1 MSRRKQKRPQQLMS
15 LTLGAC
21 GILDHDDNLVV
32 KSQSFPSI
40 LDSPLCS
47 PSSSPQSFQL
57 PLPLRSSPKG
67 SQTTSLP
74 TESPQL
80 SSPTQ
85 PSHQPLKDLQPSLSP
100 DSPYS
105 SLSSQTQNPP
115 TLQLLG
121 CNPTSSTSPLIHP
134 SRSAHMASPKLGLSA
149 TTTTSSSSSSS
160 SASLCP
166 PPHPGSPS
174 RVPEGPP
181 SPVTPTP
188 SPGVTSASAAP
199 SRAQLSIA
207 LILEELRVLQ
217 QRQIHQMQITEEI
230 CRQVLRLGGASYAID
245 TPSQHLLPPLPQLCL
260 EGSKRAASPTAK
272 STAPQPSTSVAPL
285 LACFSSLLPPQTA
298 NKPTKPNSSLSQIL
312 QPHKSQIEGSGGT
325 AGAHGYLRMSSRSSA
340 PSTSSSAAISM
351 ASSTYPLA
359 LSLALPNRYLHE
371 KSPNTTSGSG
381 HGGLSFLN
389 SSLPTTVSMVPNSQH
404 ALQSVSGG
412 DSSSASSS
420 ATTGRLQH
428 TCRFCGKMFSSDS
441 SVQIHLRS
449 HTGERPYQCP
459 VCLSRFTT
467 RGNLKVHFLRHREQN
482 PELSLSLLPP
492 SLFGVALGS
501 TVGSDMG
508 QTMSSGSSTSGMNMI
523 QKKPKSRPEDETCG
537 DPLDVSGSSAGFSL
551 GGSGGSTPSTL
562 PLAPSVDLALIS
574 HSLLQ
579 LNRAAAVA
587 AAASITSGS
596 SHSSSSSSASTSSL
610 ATSFLSNPSLSS
622 SSTITELF
630 KGAKQQHFDENTPPH
645 APMLSPA
652 AYSQLAHLPKLLF
665 PSVSTSSSTTTAHSS
680 IYNHPA
686 LGLLHTPLLST
697 PGSHQLASSS
707 HSQLSFP
714 FSSFP
719 KGPPTTTPSS
729 LPSSVATS
737 TPTSE
742 TSKLQRLVEK
752 LEKAPPHSSCPWTS
766 SSTSSSILEMLSG
779 RTTTSSA
786 SPANNRFTNASTSTT
801 YVMASPPSSTLV
813 STSVSNFTNDMV
825 AALGLSANGARAMAA
840 GMLPSLTITGP
851 AGNLAN
857 NQCGVCLRVLS
868 CPRALRLHQA
878 THLGERPFPCKICGR
893 SFSTKGSL
901 RSHLATHHA
910 RPPNARVQ
918 NSCPLCQR
926 KFTNALVLQHHI
938 RMHLGGQ
945 LPTDGTEDSAQ
956 ETPAESN
963 AKSSSQS
970 QSHSTDLNAASSKT
984 PPLPGH
990 SKSPVPSS
998 QFQTPAVGSVPVSG
1012 SMKSVEFTKNPSKSG
1027 SSSPDLIPPSDLS
1040 PDPFMNPTTQTPP
1053 PGSVDPP
1060 VLCVSAPLTAS
1071 QQTEQASPVGKNNQ
1085 VEQQA
1090 TVDVPLLKS
1099 NISPSSSTVTKT
1111 TVSSNAMAVNCGED
1125 EASTSSDAFL
1135 GSRSNLEDLQSA
1147 PALGTPPALTGPST
1161 SSNPTR
1167 SQDVLNVDSAPTL
1180 EPDSVSPRPQ
1190 SPEPMEEDKD
1200 QSPPPATPKQD
1211 LATVPDEDPKMTST
1225 LETAHT
1231 TGPEVR
1237 GTSQR
1242 AATFVRETRQSFNFG
1257 SYGREDRVDGV
1268 KISGL
1273 APSEELDASLPLS
1286 LAPALPSPMSRPEK
1300 KTYCCAECGKE
1311 YASRS
1316 GLKGH
1321 MKHHG
1326 VVTKTTR
1333 PPARSSRSSTDQL
1346 PSSTS
1351 MTSLNIPATRS
1362 SAGFWNQYQAF
1373 LSTSNEPTDDPAAGS
1388 QGENEPARS
1397 AKSPVRSQMDPRAP
1411 DEAGEES
1418 SEGS

>member
-15 LTLGAC
+15 LTLGDC
-21 GILDHDDNLVV
+21 RILEHDDHLAV
-32 KSQSFPSI
+32 KSQSPPFIP
-40 LDSPLCS
+40 DSPLCS
-47 PSSSPQSFQL
+47 PSSSPQSSQL
-57 PLPLRSSPKG
+57 FLTLRSSFKG
-67 SQTTSLP
+67 SQAPSLP
-74 TESPQL
+74 TEGPAL
-80 SSPTQ
+80 SSSQSQ
-85 PSHQPLKDLQPSLSP
+85 PSHQPLKDPQPTLSP
-100 DSPYS
+100 ECPDS
-105 SLSSQTQNPP
+105 SLSSRTQHSSV
-115 TLQLLG
+115 LQLSG
-121 CNPTSSTSPLIHP
+121 CTPSSSAGSLIHP

-230 CRQVLRLGGASYAID
+230 CRQVLRLGGASYTID

-260 EGSKRAASPTAK
+260 EGSKRAASPPTQP
-272 STAPQPSTSVAPL
+272 TPPQPSTSVAPL
-285 LACFSSLLPPQTA
+285 LACFSSLLPSQAT
-298 NKPTKPNSSLSQIL
+298 NKPTKPSSSSSQIL
-312 QPHKSQIEGSGGT
+312 QPHKTQTEGTGGT
-325 AGAHGYLRMSSRSSA
+325 SGAHSFLGMSSQFSA
-340 PSTSSSAAISM
+340 PSTSSSATMPM

-371 KSPNTTSGSG
+371 KSPNTTSVSG
-381 HGGLSFLN
+381 HSGLSFLN
-389 SSLPTTVSMVPNSQH
+389 SSLSTSVSIVPNSQH

-412 DSSSASSS
+412 GDSSPLPSS
-420 ATTGRLQH
+420 TNTGRLSH
-428 TCRFCGKMFSSDS
+428 GCRFCGKMFSSDS
-441 SVQIHLRS
+441 ALQIHLRS

-492 SLFGVALGS
+492 SLFGVALGV
-501 TVGSDMG
+501 TGGSDMG
-508 QTMSSGSSTSGMNMI
+508 QNMGSGSSSSGINMI
-523 QKKPKSRPEDETCG
+523 QKKRKSRPEDETCG
-537 DPLDVSGSSAGFSL
+537 DNLEVSGTSTSFSL
-551 GGSGGSTPSTL
+551 GSPGGSTPSTL
-562 PLAPSVDLALIS
+562 PLPPTVDLALIS

-610 ATSFLSNPSLSS
+610 ATSLLSNPSLSS
-622 SSTITELF
+622 SSTITGLF

-652 AYSQLAHLPKLLF
+652 AYSQLANLPKFLF
-665 PSVSTSSSTTTAHSS
+665 PSVSTSSSTPAAHSS
-680 IYNHPA
+680 LYTHPA
-686 LGLLHTPLLST
+686 LGLLRTPLPST
-697 PGSHQLASSS
+697 AGSLQLASSS

-719 KGPPTTTPSS
+719 KAPGPSTTTPS
-729 LPSSVATS
+729 S

-752 LEKAPPHSSCPWTS
+752 LEKTPPTSSSSWTS
-766 SSTSSSILEMLSG
+766 SSTSTSMLEMLSSS
-779 RTTTSSA
+779 TTTSSA
-786 SPANNRFTNASTSTT
+786 SSVNSRFTNASTSTT
-801 YVMASPPSSTLV
+801 YVMASPPSSTLA
-813 STSVSNFTNDMV
+813 TSVSNFTHEMV
-825 AALGLSANGARAMAA
+825 AALGMSTNVAGAMAG
-840 GMLPSLTITGP
+840 GMLPSLNITGP
-851 AGNLAN
+851 AANLAT

-945 LPTDGTEDSAQ
+945 LPPDGTEDSVH
-956 ETPAESN
+956 ELPPESN
-963 AKSSSQS
+963 AKPLLQSQS
-970 QSHSTDLNAASSKT
+970 QSSDPNIASGKT
-984 PPLPGH
+984 PPVASH
-990 SKSPVPSS
+990 SKSPAPSS
-998 QFQTPAVGSVPVSG
+998 QFQTPAVVSAPVS
-1012 SMKSVEFTKNPSKSG
+1012 SNMKSVDLTKKPSKSAPC
-1027 SSSPDLIPPSDLS
+1027 SPDLIPPSDLS

-1053 PGSVDPP
+1053 PGSADPP
-1060 VLCVSAPLTAS
+1060 VLCVSAPLPVS
-1071 QQTEQASPVGKNNQ
+1071 QQTDEGSLEGGDNQ
-1085 VEQQA
+1085 VEQVTA
-1090 TVDVPLLKS
+1090 EVHLPKS
-1099 NISPSSSTVTKT
+1099 TPSPISSTVTKT
-1111 TVSSNAMAVNCGED
+1111 TMSPKAMLVDCGED
-1125 EASTSSDAFL
+1125 EASISSDAFL
-1135 GSRSNLEDLQSA
+1135 GSNSNLEDLQST
-1147 PALGTPPALTGPST
+1147 PALGAPFVYTCPST
-1161 SSNPTR
+1161 SSNPTL
-1167 SQDVLNVDSAPTL
+1167 SQDVPSVNATTTL
-1180 EPDSVSPRPQ
+1180 ESDSVSPRPE
-1190 SPEPMEEDKD
+1190 SPEPMEDDKD
-1200 QSPPPATPKQD
+1200 LSPPPATPKED
-1211 LATVPDEDPKMTST
+1211 PATVPDDDPKMTSN
-1225 LETAHT
+1225 LETADT
-1231 TGPEVR
+1231 TGAEVR
-1237 GTSQR
+1237 SASQKT
-1242 AATFVRETRQSFNFG
+1242 ATFVRETRQSFHFS
-1257 SYGREDRVDGV
+1257 SYRREERVEGV

-1273 APSEELDASLPLS
+1273 APSEALEASVPIN
-1286 LAPALPSPMSRPEK
+1286 LAPTLPSPMSRPER

-1326 VVTKTTR
+1326 VATKTSR
-1333 PPARSSRSSTDQL
+1333 PPARSSRASTDQL

-1373 LSTSNEPTDDPAAGS
+1373 LNTSNEPNDDPTAGP
-1388 QGENEPARS
+1388 QGENES
-1397 AKSPVRSQMDPRAP
+1397 AQSPVRSQTDPRVS
-1411 DEAGEES
+1411 EVEEES
-1418 SEGS
+1418 GEGS

>member
-1 MSRRKQKRPQQLMS
+1 MSRRKQKRPQQLMN

-21 GILDHDDNLVV
+21 RILEHDDNLAV
-32 KSQSFPSI
+32 KSNSFPFI
-40 LDSPLCS
+40 LDSP
-47 PSSSPQSFQL
+47 SSSASSSLQSSQL
-57 PLPLRSSPKG
+57 PLALLSSIKG
-67 SQTTSLP
+67 SQTPSLP
-74 TESPQL
+74 TGDPAISCSL
-80 SSPTQ
+80 SQS
-85 PSHQPLKDLQPSLSP
+85 SHQPLKDPQTSFSP
-100 DSPYS
+100 DLANCP
-105 SLSSQTQNPP
+105 LSSQTQHPP
-115 TLQLLG
+115 ALQLSS
-121 CNPTSSTSPLIHP
+121 CKSTSSASALIHP
-134 SRSAHMASPKLGLSA
+134 SRSECMASPKLGLSA

-230 CRQVLRLGGASYAID
+230 CRQVLRLGGASYTVD

-260 EGSKRAASPTAK
+260 EGSKRAASPTTQP
-272 STAPQPSTSVAPL
+272 TALQPSTSVAPL
-285 LACFSSLLPPQTA
+285 LACFSSLLPSQAA
-298 NKPTKPNSSLSQIL
+298 NKPTKPSSSLSQIL
-312 QPHKSQIEGSGGT
+312 QPQKPQMEGTGGT
-325 AGAHGYLRMSSRSSA
+325 AGAHGYLRVSSRPSA

-351 ASSTYPLA
+351 ASSTYPLG

-371 KSPNTTSGSG
+371 KSSNTTSVSG
-381 HGGLSFLN
+381 HSGLSFLN
-389 SSLPTTVSMVPNSQH
+389 SSLPTSVSMVPNSQH
-404 ALQSVSGG
+404 AMQSFSGG
-412 DSSSASSS
+412 ADSSSASSS
-420 ATTGRLQH
+420 INTSRLQH
-428 TCRFCGKMFSSDS
+428 GCRFCGKMFSSDS
-441 SVQIHLRS
+441 SLQIHLRS

-492 SLFGVALGS
+492 SLFGLALGA
-501 TVGSDMG
+501 TGGSDMG

-523 QKKPKSRPEDETCG
+523 QMKPKSRTEDETCG
-537 DPLDVSGSSAGFSL
+537 DNVEVSGTNTGFSL
-551 GGSGGSTPSTL
+551 GASGGSTPSTL
-562 PLAPSVDLALIS
+562 PLPPSVDLALIS

-596 SHSSSSSSASTSSL
+596 SHSPSSSTSTSSL
-610 ATSFLSNPSLSS
+610 ATSLLNNPSLSS
-622 SSTITELF
+622 SSTITGLF

-665 PSVSTSSSTTTAHSS
+665 PSVSTSSSTPAAHSS
-680 IYNHPA
+680 LYNHPA
-686 LGLLHTPLLST
+686 LGLLRTPLPST

-714 FSSFP
+714 FASFP
-719 KGPPTTTPSS
+719 KVPGPSTTTPST
-729 LPSSVATS
+729 LPSSMVNS
-737 TPTSE
+737 TLTSE

-752 LEKAPPHSSCPWTS
+752 LEKAPRSSSPWTASSISSSMLEMLTSGATS
-766 SSTSSSILEMLSG
+766 SS
-779 RTTTSSA
+779 SSA
-786 SPANNRFTNASTSTT
+786 NSRFTNASTSTT
-801 YVMASPPSSTLV
+801 YVMASPPSSTRA
-813 STSVSNFTNDMV
+813 STSVSNFTHEMV
-825 AALGLSANGARAMAA
+825 AALGMSANGASAIA
-840 GMLPSLTITGP
+840 GGFLPSLSITNP
-851 AGNLAN
+851 AGNMTT

-945 LPTDGTEDSAQ
+945 LPTDGTDDSAH
-956 ETPAESN
+956 EMPAESN
-963 AKSSSQS
+963 SKPLLQSQS
-970 QSHSTDLNAASSKT
+970 QSTDPNTVSSKT
-984 PPLPGH
+984 PPLAGH
-990 SKSPVPSS
+990 SKSPAPSS
-998 QFQTPAVGSVPVSG
+998 EFQTPAVGSVPAFG
-1012 SMKSVEFTKNPSKSG
+1012 STKSVEFTKNPSKSG

-1040 PDPFMNPTTQTPP
+1040 PDPFMNPTTKTPP
-1053 PGSVDPP
+1053 PGSVEPP
-1060 VLCVSAPLTAS
+1060 LLCVSAPLPAS
-1071 QQTEQASPVGKNNQ
+1071 KQTDQASPVGKDNQ

-1090 TVDVPLLKS
+1090 TADVHLPKS
-1099 NISPSSSTVTKT
+1099 TASPIASTVTKT
-1111 TVSSNAMAVNCGED
+1111 TVSANAMVVDCGED
-1125 EASTSSDAFL
+1125 EASTSSEAFQ
-1135 GSRSNLEDLQSA
+1135 GSRTNLEDLQS
-1147 PALGTPPALTGPST
+1147 TPVLADPFAYTCPST
-1161 SSNPTR
+1161 SSDLIL
-1167 SQDVLNVDSAPTL
+1167 SQDVPNVIATPTL
-1180 EPDSVSPRPQ
+1180 ESESVSPRPK

-1200 QSPPPATPKQD
+1200 QSSPPATPKQD
-1211 LATVPDEDPKMTST
+1211 QATVPDEDPSVTSA
-1225 LETAHT
+1225 LETAET
-1231 TGPEVR
+1231 VAAEVM
-1237 GTSQR
+1237 GVSQR
-1242 AATFVRETRQSFNFG
+1242 PATFVRETRQSFHFG
-1257 SYGREDRVDGV
+1257 SYGREDRVEDV
-1268 KISGL
+1268 EISGL
-1273 APSEELDASLPLS
+1273 APTETLDGSVPINLTPT
-1286 LAPALPSPMSRPEK
+1286 LPSPMSRPEK
-1300 KTYCCAECGKE
+1300 KTYSCAECGKE

-1326 VVTKTTR
+1326 VVTKTIR
-1333 PPARSSRSSTDQL
+1333 PPARSSRSSADQL

-1373 LSTSNEPTDDPAAGS
+1373 LNTSNEPTDDPTAGG
-1388 QGENEPARS
+1388 QGDDEI
-1397 AKSPVRSQMDPRAP
+1397 DPRATE
-1411 DEAGEES
+1411 EAGEGS

>member
-21 GILDHDDNLVV
+21 RILEHDDNSAV

-40 LDSPLCS
+40 LDSPLYS
-47 PSSSPQSFQL
+47 PSSSRQSFQL
-57 PLPLRSSPKG
+57 PLALRSSPKG
-67 SQTTSLP
+67 SQTTLLP

-80 SSPTQ
+80 SSPSQ
-85 PSHQPLKDLQPSLSP
+85 PSHQPLKDPQPSPCP

-115 TLQLLG
+115 ARQLSG
-121 CNPTSSTSPLIHP
+121 CNPTSSTTHP

-230 CRQVLRLGGASYAID
+230 CRQVLRLGGASYAIE

-260 EGSKRAASPTAK
+260 EGRKRAASPTTK
-272 STAPQPSTSVAPL
+272 PTAPQPSTSVAPL
-285 LACFSSLLPPQTA
+285 LACFSSLLPSQAA
-298 NKPTKPNSSLSQIL
+298 NKPTKPSSSLSQIL
-312 QPHKSQIEGSGGT
+312 QPHKSQIEGTGGT
-325 AGAHGYLRMSSRSSA
+325 AGAHGYLRVSSRSSA
-340 PSTSSSAAISM
+340 PSTSSSTAISM

-371 KSPNTTSGSG
+371 KSPNTTSVSG
-381 HGGLSFLN
+381 HSGLSFLN
-389 SSLPTTVSMVPNSQH
+389 SSLSTPVSMVPNSQH

-412 DSSSASSS
+412 ADSSSASSS
-420 ATTGRLQH
+420 TTTGRLQH
-428 TCRFCGKMFSSDS
+428 ACRFCGKMFSSDS
-441 SVQIHLRS
+441 SLQIHLRS

-501 TVGSDMG
+501 TAGSDMG
-508 QTMSSGSSTSGMNMI
+508 QTMTSGSSTSGMNMI
-523 QKKPKSRPEDETCG
+523 QKKPKSRSEDETCG
-537 DPLDVSGSSAGFSL
+537 DHLDVSGTSAGFSL

-596 SHSSSSSSASTSSL
+596 SHSSASSASTSSL

-665 PSVSTSSSTTTAHSS
+665 PSVSTSSSTTVAHSS

-729 LPSSVATS
+729 LPSSIATS

-752 LEKAPPHSSCPWTS
+752 LEKAPPRSSSPWTS
-766 SSTSSSILEMLSG
+766 SSTSSSMLEMLSS

-786 SPANNRFTNASTSTT
+786 SPANSRFTNASTSTT

-813 STSVSNFTNDMV
+813 STSVSNFTHDMV
-825 AALGLSANGARAMAA
+825 AALGMNANGARAMA
-840 GMLPSLTITGP
+840 GGLLPSLSITGP
-851 AGNLAN
+851 AGNLTN

-945 LPTDGTEDSAQ
+945 LPTDGTEDSPQ
-956 ETPAESN
+956 EMPAESN
-963 AKSSSQS
+963 AKSLSQTQS
-970 QSHSTDLNAASSKT
+970 QSTEPNAAPSKT
-984 PPLPGH
+984 PPLAGH
-990 SKSPVPSS
+990 SKSPAPSS
-998 QFQTPAVGSVPVSG
+998 KFQTSAVGSVPVSG
-1012 SMKSVEFTKNPSKSG
+1012 SMKSVELDKNPSKSG

-1071 QQTEQASPVGKNNQ
+1071 QQTDQASPVEKNNQ

-1090 TVDVPLLKS
+1090 TVDVPVPKATPPP
-1099 NISPSSSTVTKT
+1099 ISSTVTKT
-1111 TVSSNAMAVNCGED
+1111 TVSSNAMAVDCGED

-1135 GSRSNLEDLQSA
+1135 GSRSNLEDLQST
-1147 PALGTPPALTGPST
+1147 PALGTPFALTGPST
-1161 SSNPTR
+1161 SSNPIL
-1167 SQDVLNVDSAPTL
+1167 SQDVLNVNAVATL
-1180 EPDSVSPRPQ
+1180 ESDSVSPRLP

-1211 LATVPDEDPKMTST
+1211 QATVPDEDPKMTST
-1225 LETAHT
+1225 LETVDT
-1231 TGPEVR
+1231 TGAEVK
-1237 GTSQR
+1237 GASQR
-1242 AATFVRETRQSFNFG
+1242 AATFVRETRQSFHFG
-1257 SYGREDRVDGV
+1257 SYGREDRVEGV

-1273 APSEELDASLPLS
+1273 APSEELDASVPLS
-1286 LAPALPSPMSRPEK
+1286 LAPTLPSPMSRPEK

-1346 PSSTS
+1346 SSSTS

-1362 SAGFWNQYQAF
+1362 SVGFWNQYQAF
-1373 LSTSNEPTDDPAAGS
+1373 LSTSNEPNDDPTAGS
-1388 QGENEPARS
+1388 PGENESARS

>member
-1 MSRRKQKRPQQLMS
+1 MSRRKQKQPQQLMNP
-15 LTLGAC
+15 TLGAC
-21 GILDHDDNLVV
+21 RILEHDDNLAV
-32 KSQSFPSI
+32 KSNSFPFN
-40 LDSPLCS
+40 LDSPSCS
-47 PSSSPQSFQL
+47 PSSSLQSSQL
-57 PLPLRSSPKG
+57 PLTLLSSIKG
-67 SQTTSLP
+67 SQTPSLP
-74 TESPQL
+74 TEDSALSCSLSQL
-80 SSPTQ
+80 S
-85 PSHQPLKDLQPSLSP
+85 HLPLKDPQPSFSPDFPYCSPSSQTHHQPSLQPPGCKSA
-100 DSPYS
+100 S
-105 SLSSQTQNPP
+105 SASA
-115 TLQLLG
+115 
-121 CNPTSSTSPLIHP
+121 LIHS
-134 SRSAHMASPKLGLSA
+134 SRSEHMASPKLGLSA

-230 CRQVLRLGGASYAID
+230 CRQVLRLGGASYTID

-260 EGSKRAASPTAK
+260 EGSKGASCP
-272 STAPQPSTSVAPL
+272 TAPQPSTSVAPL
-285 LACFSSLLPPQTA
+285 LACFSSLLPSQAA
-298 NKPTKPNSSLSQIL
+298 NKPTKTSSSLSQIL
-312 QPHKSQIEGSGGT
+312 QPQKPQMEGTGGT
-325 AGAHGYLRMSSRSSA
+325 AGAHGYLRVSSRPSA

-351 ASSTYPLA
+351 ASSTYPLG

-371 KSPNTTSGSG
+371 KSSNTTSVSG
-381 HGGLSFLN
+381 HSGMSFLN
-389 SSLPTTVSMVPNSQH
+389 SSLPTSVSMVTNSQN
-404 ALQSVSGG
+404 AMQSYSGG
-412 DSSSASSS
+412 ADSSSASSS
-420 ATTGRLQH
+420 TNIGRLQH
-428 TCRFCGKMFSSDS
+428 ACRFCGKMFSSDS
-441 SVQIHLRS
+441 SLQIHLRS

-492 SLFGVALGS
+492 SLFGVALGA
-501 TVGSDMG
+501 TGGTEMG
-508 QTMSSGSSTSGMNMI
+508 QTMSSGVSTSGMNMMQNK
-523 QKKPKSRPEDETCG
+523 QKNRNEDETCG
-537 DPLDVSGSSAGFSL
+537 DNAEVSGTGFSL
-551 GGSGGSTPSTL
+551 GASGGSTPSSL
-562 PLAPSVDLALIS
+562 PLPPSVDLALIS

-596 SHSSSSSSASTSSL
+596 SHSTSTSSL
-610 ATSFLSNPSLSS
+610 ATSLLNNPSLSS
-622 SSTITELF
+622 SSTITGLF

-665 PSVSTSSSTTTAHSS
+665 PSVSTSSTSAAHSS
-680 IYNHPA
+680 LYNHPA
-686 LGLLHTPLLST
+686 LGLLRTPLPTT

-719 KGPPTTTPSS
+719 KVQGQPTTTPST
-729 LPSSVATS
+729 LPSSMVTS

-752 LEKAPPHSSCPWTS
+752 LEKAPRSSSPWTASSIS
-766 SSTSSSILEMLSG
+766 SSMLEMLSSSA
-779 RTTTSSA
+779 TSS
-786 SPANNRFTNASTSTT
+786 SSRFTNASTSTT
-801 YVMASPPSSTLV
+801 YVMASPPSSTRA
-813 STSVSNFTNDMV
+813 STSVSNFTHEMV
-825 AALGLSANGARAMAA
+825 AALGMSANGAGTIA
-840 GMLPSLTITGP
+840 GGLLPSLSIASP
-851 AGNLAN
+851 VGNLTT

-945 LPTDGTEDSAQ
+945 LPTDGTDDSAH
-956 ETPAESN
+956 EMPAESN
-963 AKSSSQS
+963 AKPLSQS
-970 QSHSTDLNAASSKT
+970 QSQSIDPNIVSSKT
-984 PPLPGH
+984 PPLAGH
-990 SKSPVPSS
+990 SKSPATSS
-998 QFQTPAVGSVPVSG
+998 EFQTPAVGSVPVFG
-1012 SMKSVEFTKNPSKSG
+1012 SAQSVEFNKNPSRSG

-1040 PDPFMNPTTQTPP
+1040 PDPFMNPTTKTPP
-1053 PGSVDPP
+1053 PGSVEPP
-1060 VLCVSAPLTAS
+1060 LLCVSAPLPAS
-1071 QQTEQASPVGKNNQ
+1071 KQTDLTSPVGRDNQ

-1090 TVDVPLLKS
+1090 TADVHLTKATP
-1099 NISPSSSTVTKT
+1099 SPISSTVTKKT
-1111 TVSSNAMAVNCGED
+1111 TVSANTMVVDGVED
-1125 EASTSSDAFL
+1125 EASTSSEAFH
-1135 GSRSNLEDLQSA
+1135 GSRSNLEDLQST
-1147 PALGTPPALTGPST
+1147 PVLGDSFAYIGPST
-1161 SSNPTR
+1161 SSDLIL
-1167 SQDVLNVDSAPTL
+1167 SQDVPNVVETPTL
-1180 EPDSVSPRPQ
+1180 ETESVSPRPK
-1190 SPEPMEEDKD
+1190 SPEPMDEDQD
-1200 QSPPPATPKQD
+1200 QSSAQATPKQD
-1211 LATVPDEDPKMTST
+1211 QATVPDEDPNVSST
-1225 LETAHT
+1225 LETADT
-1231 TGPEVR
+1231 VAAQVMDV
-1237 GTSQR
+1237 SQR
-1242 AATFVRETRQSFNFG
+1242 PATFVRETRQSFHFG
-1257 SYGREDRVDGV
+1257 SYGREDRGVAV

-1273 APSEELDASLPLS
+1273 APTETLDGSIPINLTPT
-1286 LAPALPSPMSRPEK
+1286 LPSPMSRPEK

-1326 VVTKTTR
+1326 VVTKTIR
-1333 PPARSSRSSTDQL
+1333 PPARSSRSSADQL

-1373 LSTSNEPTDDPAAGS
+1373 LNTSSEPTDDPTAGG
-1388 QGENEPARS
+1388 QGDDESARS
-1397 AKSPVRSQMDPRAP
+1397 AKSPIRSQLDPRAAE
-1411 DEAGEES
+1411 EAGQES
-1418 SEGS
+1418 SEES

>member
-1 MSRRKQKRPQQLMS
+1 
-15 LTLGAC
+15 
-21 GILDHDDNLVV
+21 
-32 KSQSFPSI
+32 
-40 LDSPLCS
+40 
-47 PSSSPQSFQL
+47 
-57 PLPLRSSPKG
+57 
-67 SQTTSLP
+67 
-74 TESPQL
+74 
-80 SSPTQ
+80 
-85 PSHQPLKDLQPSLSP
+85 
-100 DSPYS
+100 
-105 SLSSQTQNPP
+105 
-115 TLQLLG
+115 
-121 CNPTSSTSPLIHP
+121 
-134 SRSAHMASPKLGLSA
+134 MASPKLGLSA

-230 CRQVLRLGGASYAID
+230 CRQVLRLGGASYTID

-260 EGSKRAASPTAK
+260 EGSKRASSPT
-272 STAPQPSTSVAPL
+272 SQPTASQAATSVAPL
-285 LACFSSLLPPQTA
+285 LACFSSLLPSQAA
-298 NKPTKPNSSLSQIL
+298 NKPTKPSSSLSQIL
-312 QPHKSQIEGSGGT
+312 QPHKPQMEGSGGT
-325 AGAHGYLRMSSRSSA
+325 AGAHGYLRGSSRPSA
-340 PSTSSSAAISM
+340 PSTTSSTAISM
-351 ASSTYPLA
+351 ASSTYPLG

-371 KSPNTTSGSG
+371 KSSNTTSVSG
-381 HGGLSFLN
+381 HSGLSFLN
-389 SSLPTTVSMVPNSQH
+389 SSLPTSVSMIPNSQN
-404 ALQSVSGG
+404 AMQSFSGG
-412 DSSSASSS
+412 ADSSSASSS
-420 ATTGRLQH
+420 TNTGRLQH
-428 TCRFCGKMFSSDS
+428 GCRFCGKMFSSDS
-441 SVQIHLRS
+441 SLQIHLRS

-492 SLFGVALGS
+492 SLFGVALGA

-523 QKKPKSRPEDETCG
+523 QKKPKSRTEDETCG
-537 DPLDVSGSSAGFSL
+537 DNVEDSGTNTGFSL
-551 GGSGGSTPSTL
+551 GASGGSTPSTL
-562 PLAPSVDLALIS
+562 PLPPSVDLALIS

-596 SHSSSSSSASTSSL
+596 SHSSSSSSTSTSSL
-610 ATSFLSNPSLSS
+610 ATSLLTNPSWSS
-622 SSTITELF
+622 SSTITGLL
-630 KGAKQQHFDENTPPH
+630 KGVKQQHFDENTPPH

-665 PSVSTSSSTTTAHSS
+665 PSVSTSSSNPGTHSS
-680 IYNHPA
+680 LYNHPA
-686 LGLLHTPLLST
+686 LGLLRTPLPSA

-719 KGPPTTTPSS
+719 KVQGPPTTTPSA
-729 LPSSVATS
+729 LPSSMVTS

-752 LEKAPPHSSCPWTS
+752 LEKAPHSSSPWTS
-766 SSTSSSILEMLSG
+766 SSISSSMLEMLSSS
-779 RTTTSSA
+779 TTSS
-786 SPANNRFTNASTSTT
+786 SSRFNNASTSTT
-801 YVMASPPSSTLV
+801 YVMASPPSSTRA
-813 STSVSNFTNDMV
+813 STSVSNFTHEMV
-825 AALGLSANGARAMAA
+825 AALGMSATANGASAMA
-840 GMLPSLTITGP
+840 GGLLPSLGITSP
-851 AGNLAN
+851 AGNLTN

-945 LPTDGTEDSAQ
+945 LPADGTEDSAH
-956 ETPAESN
+956 EMPAESN
-963 AKSSSQS
+963 AKPLSQS
-970 QSHSTDLNAASSKT
+970 QSQSTDPNTVSGKT
-984 PPLPGH
+984 PPLAGH
-990 SKSPVPSS
+990 SKSPALSS
-998 QFQTPAVGSVPVSG
+998 QFQTPAVGSDPAFG
-1012 SMKSVEFTKNPSKSG
+1012 STKSVEFPKNPSKSG

-1053 PGSVDPP
+1053 PGSVEPP
-1060 VLCVSAPLTAS
+1060 LLSVSAPLPAPK
-1071 QQTEQASPVGKNNQ
+1071 QTDQASTVGNDNQ

-1090 TVDVPLLKS
+1090 AADDPPKS
-1099 NISPSSSTVTKT
+1099 TPSPISSTVTKT
-1111 TVSSNAMAVNCGED
+1111 TLSANAMVVDCGED
-1125 EASTSSDAFL
+1125 KASTSSDAFH
-1135 GSRSNLEDLQSA
+1135 GSRTNLDDLQST
-1147 PALGTPPALTGPST
+1147 PVLGDPFAYTCPST
-1161 SSNPTR
+1161 SSDLIP
-1167 SQDVLNVDSAPTL
+1167 SQDVPNVIATPSL
-1180 EPDSVSPRPQ
+1180 ESELVSPRPT

-1200 QSPPPATPKQD
+1200 QSSPPATPKQD
-1211 LATVPDEDPKMTST
+1211 QATVPDEDPDVTST
-1225 LETAHT
+1225 LETAENIAA
-1231 TGPEVR
+1231 EVM
-1237 GTSQR
+1237 GVSQR
-1242 AATFVRETRQSFNFG
+1242 AATFVRETRQSFHFG
-1257 SYGREDRVDGV
+1257 SYGREDRVEDV

-1273 APSEELDASLPLS
+1273 APTETLDGSVPINLTPT
-1286 LAPALPSPMSRPEK
+1286 LPSPMSRPEK

-1326 VVTKTTR
+1326 VVTKTIR
-1333 PPARSSRSSTDQL
+1333 PPARSSRSSADQL

-1351 MTSLNIPATRS
+1351 MASLNIPATRS

-1373 LSTSNEPTDDPAAGS
+1373 LNTSNEPSDDPAAGL
-1388 QGENEPARS
+1388 QGDNESAGS
-1397 AKSPVRSQMDPRAP
+1397 AKSPNRSQMDPRAAE
-1411 DEAGEES
+1411 EAGQGSSEES
-1418 SEGS
+1418 

>member
-15 LTLGAC
+15 LTPGAC
-21 GILDHDDNLVV
+21 RILEHDELSAV
-32 KSQSFPSI
+32 KSQSVPFI
-40 LDSPLCS
+40 QDSPLCC
-47 PSSSPQSFQL
+47 PSSSSQSSQL
-57 PLPLRSSPKG
+57 LLALRSSFKG
-67 SQTTSLP
+67 SQAPSLP
-74 TESPQL
+74 TEGPAL
-80 SSPTQ
+80 SSSPSQ
-85 PSHQPLKDLQPSLSP
+85 PSHQPLKDPQPSLSP
-100 DSPYS
+100 DCP
-105 SLSSQTQNPP
+105 QHPP
-115 TLQLLG
+115 ELQLSG
-121 CNPTSSTSPLIHP
+121 RSPTSSAGALVHP

-230 CRQVLRLGGASYAID
+230 CRQVLRLGGASYTIEA
-245 TPSQHLLPPLPQLCL
+245 PSQQLLPSLPQLCL
-260 EGSKRAASPTAK
+260 EGSKRAASPT
-272 STAPQPSTSVAPL
+272 TQPTPPQPSTSVAPL
-285 LACFSSLLPPQTA
+285 LACFSSLLPSQAA
-298 NKPTKPNSSLSQIL
+298 NKPTKASNSSSQIL
-312 QPHKSQIEGSGGT
+312 QPHKPQTEGTGGT
-325 AGAHGYLRMSSRSSA
+325 SGAHGYLGMSSQSSA
-340 PSTSSSAAISM
+340 PSTSSSATISM
-351 ASSTYPLA
+351 ASSNYPLA

-371 KSPNTTSGSG
+371 KSPNTTSVSG
-381 HGGLSFLN
+381 HSGLSFLN
-389 SSLPTTVSMVPNSQH
+389 SSLSTSVSIVPNSQH

-412 DSSSASSS
+412 GDSSPLPGSAN
-420 ATTGRLQH
+420 AGRLQH
-428 TCRFCGKMFSSDS
+428 ACRFCGKMFSSDS
-441 SVQIHLRS
+441 ALQIHLRS

-492 SLFGVALGS
+492 SLFGVALGVS
-501 TVGSDMG
+501 GGSDMG
-508 QTMSSGSSTSGMNMI
+508 QTMSSGSSGSGVNMI
-523 QKKPKSRPEDETCG
+523 QKKRKSRPDDETCG
-537 DPLDVSGSSAGFSL
+537 DNLEVSGTGTSFSL
-551 GGSGGSTPSTL
+551 GASGGSAPSTL
-562 PLAPSVDLALIS
+562 PLPPTVDLALIS

-587 AAASITSGS
+587 AAVSIASGS

-610 ATSFLSNPSLSS
+610 ASSLLSNPSLSS
-622 SSTITELF
+622 SSTITGLF

-652 AYSQLAHLPKLLF
+652 AYSQLAHLPKFLF
-665 PSVSTSSSTTTAHSS
+665 PSVSSSSSTPAAHSS
-680 IYNHPA
+680 LYNHPA
-686 LGLLHTPLLST
+686 LGLLRTPLPSSA
-697 PGSHQLASSS
+697 GSLQLASSS

-719 KGPPTTTPSS
+719 KVPGPSTTTPSS
-729 LPSSVATS
+729 LASS

-752 LEKAPPHSSCPWTS
+752 LEKAPPSSSSSWTS
-766 SSTSSSILEMLSG
+766 SSTSASMLEMLSSG
-779 RTTTSSA
+779 TTTSSA
-786 SPANNRFTNASTSTT
+786 SSANSRFTNASTSST
-801 YVMASPPSSTLV
+801 YVMASPPSSTLT
-813 STSVSNFTNDMV
+813 TSVSNFTHEMV
-825 AALGLSANGARAMAA
+825 AALGMSTNGAGAMAG
-840 GMLPSLTITGP
+840 GMLPSLNITGP
-851 AGNLAN
+851 AANLAT

-945 LPTDGTEDSAQ
+945 LPPDGTEDSAHALS
-956 ETPAESN
+956 AESD
-963 AKSSSQS
+963 AKPLSQS
-970 QSHSTDLNAASSKT
+970 QSQSSDPNIVSSKT
-984 PPLPGH
+984 PPGAGH
-990 SKSPVPSS
+990 SKSPAPSS
-998 QFQTPAVGSVPVSG
+998 QFQTPAAGSAPVSS
-1012 SMKSVEFTKNPSKSG
+1012 SMKSVDLTKNPSKSA
-1027 SSSPDLIPPSDLS
+1027 SCSPDPIPPSDLS

-1053 PGSVDPP
+1053 PGSADPP
-1060 VLCVSAPLTAS
+1060 VLCLSAPLPAS
-1071 QQTEQASPVGKNNQ
+1071 QQTDEGSPVGEDSQ
-1085 VEQQA
+1085 VEQVSA
-1090 TVDVPLLKS
+1090 EVHLPKS
-1099 NISPSSSTVTKT
+1099 TPSPISSTVTKT
-1111 TVSSNAMAVNCGED
+1111 TMSPKAMVVDCGED

-1135 GSRSNLEDLQSA
+1135 GSGSNLEDLQST
-1147 PALGTPPALTGPST
+1147 PALVAPFVYACPST
-1161 SSNPTR
+1161 SSNPTL
-1167 SQDVLNVDSAPTL
+1167 SQDVPNVNETTTMESDSL
-1180 EPDSVSPRPQ
+1180 SPRPQ

-1200 QSPPPATPKQD
+1200 LSPPPATPKED
-1211 LATVPDEDPKMTST
+1211 PATVPEDDPKMTSNF
-1225 LETAHT
+1225 ETADT
-1231 TGPEVR
+1231 TGAEV
-1237 GTSQR
+1237 GGASQKTT
-1242 AATFVRETRQSFNFG
+1242 TFVRETRQSFHFG
-1257 SYGREDRVDGV
+1257 SYRREDRVEGV

-1273 APSEELDASLPLS
+1273 APSEALEASVPIS
-1286 LAPALPSPMSRPEK
+1286 LAPTLPSPLSRPEK

-1326 VVTKTTR
+1326 IVTKTSR
-1333 PPARSSRSSTDQL
+1333 PPARSSRSSADQL

-1373 LSTSNEPTDDPAAGS
+1373 LNTSNEPNDDPPSGPH
-1388 QGENEPARS
+1388 GENES
-1397 AKSPVRSQMDPRAP
+1397 AKSPVRSQTDPRVS
-1411 DEAGEES
+1411 EAGEES

>member
-1 MSRRKQKRPQQLMS
+1 MSRRKQKRPQQLMNP
-15 LTLGAC
+15 TLGAC
-21 GILDHDDNLVV
+21 RILEHDDNLAV
-32 KSQSFPSI
+32 KSNSFPFI
-40 LDSPLCS
+40 LDSLSCS
-47 PSSSPQSFQL
+47 PSSSLQSSQL
-57 PLPLRSSPKG
+57 PLALFSSIKG
-67 SQTTSLP
+67 SQTPSLP
-74 TESPQL
+74 TEDPALSCSLSPSSHQSLKDPQPTFSPDFPYCSPSSQTHHQPALQL
-80 SSPTQ
+80 SGCNSASSASALTQ
-85 PSHQPLKDLQPSLSP
+85 PS
-100 DSPYS
+100 
-105 SLSSQTQNPP
+105 
-115 TLQLLG
+115 
-121 CNPTSSTSPLIHP
+121 
-134 SRSAHMASPKLGLSA
+134 RSEHMASPKLGLSA

-230 CRQVLRLGGASYAID
+230 CRQVLRLGGASYTID

-260 EGSKRAASPTAK
+260 EGSKRAPSPTTQQ
-272 STAPQPSTSVAPL
+272 TAPQPPQPL
-285 LACFSSLLPPQTA
+285 LACFSSLLPSQTA
-298 NKPTKPNSSLSQIL
+298 NKPTKPSSSLSQIL
-312 QPHKSQIEGSGGT
+312 QPQKPQMEGTG
-325 AGAHGYLRMSSRSSA
+325 GAHGYLRVSSRPSA
-340 PSTSSSAAISM
+340 PSTSSSAVISM
-351 ASSTYPLA
+351 ASSSYPLG

-371 KSPNTTSGSG
+371 KSSNTTSVSG
-381 HGGLSFLN
+381 HSGLSFLN
-389 SSLPTTVSMVPNSQH
+389 SSLPTSVSMVTNSQN
-404 ALQSVSGG
+404 AMLSFSGVA

-420 ATTGRLQH
+420 TNTGRLQH
-428 TCRFCGKMFSSDS
+428 GCRFCGKMFSSDS
-441 SVQIHLRS
+441 SLQIHLRS

-492 SLFGVALGS
+492 SLFGVALGAAG
-501 TVGSDMG
+501 GSEMG
-508 QTMSSGSSTSGMNMI
+508 QTMSGGGSTSGMNMM
-523 QKKPKSRPEDETCG
+523 QNKPKSRNEDETCG
-537 DPLDVSGSSAGFSL
+537 DNVEVGGTNTGFSL
-551 GGSGGSTPSTL
+551 GTSGGSTPSTL
-562 PLAPSVDLALIS
+562 PLPPSVDLALIS

-579 LNRAAAVA
+579 LNRATAVA

-596 SHSSSSSSASTSSL
+596 SHSSSTSTSSL
-610 ATSFLSNPSLSS
+610 ATSLLNNPSLSS
-622 SSTITELF
+622 SSGITGLF

-665 PSVSTSSSTTTAHSS
+665 PSVSTSSSTSAAHSS
-680 IYNHPA
+680 LYNHPA
-686 LGLLHTPLLST
+686 LGLLRTSLPST

-719 KGPPTTTPSS
+719 KAPGQPTTTPSA
-729 LPSSVATS
+729 LPSSS

-752 LEKAPPHSSCPWTS
+752 LEKAPRSSSPWTS
-766 SSTSSSILEMLSG
+766 SSISSSMLEMLSG
-779 RTTTSSA
+779 NATSS
-786 SPANNRFTNASTSTT
+786 SSRFTNASTSTT
-801 YVMASPPSSTLV
+801 YVMASPPSSTRA
-813 STSVSNFTNDMV
+813 STSVSNFTHEMV
-825 AALGLSANGARAMAA
+825 AALGMSANGASAIA
-840 GMLPSLTITGP
+840 GGLLPSLGITNP
-851 AGNLAN
+851 VGNLTT

-910 RPPNARVQ
+910 RLPNARVQ

-945 LPTDGTEDSAQ
+945 LPTDGTDDSPH
-956 ETPAESN
+956 EMLAESN
-963 AKSSSQS
+963 AKPLSQS
-970 QSHSTDLNAASSKT
+970 QSQSTDPNTVSSKT
-984 PPLPGH
+984 PPLAGH
-990 SKSPVPSS
+990 SKSPAPSS
-998 QFQTPAVGSVPVSG
+998 EFQTPAVSAVPAFGSTT
-1012 SMKSVEFTKNPSKSG
+1012 SVEFTKNPNKSG

-1040 PDPFMNPTTQTPP
+1040 PDPFMNPTTKTPP
-1053 PGSVDPP
+1053 PGSVEPP
-1060 VLCVSAPLTAS
+1060 LLCVSAPLPAS
-1071 QQTEQASPVGKNNQ
+1071 KQTDPASPVGKDNH

-1090 TVDVPLLKS
+1090 TADIQLTKS
-1099 NISPSSSTVTKT
+1099 APSSISSTVTT
-1111 TVSSNAMAVNCGED
+1111 ANAMVVDGGED
-1125 EASTSSDAFL
+1125 EASTASEAFP
-1135 GSRSNLEDLQSA
+1135 GSRTNLEDMQS
-1147 PALGTPPALTGPST
+1147 TPVHGDPFVYTCPST
-1161 SSNPTR
+1161 SSDLILG
-1167 SQDVLNVDSAPTL
+1167 QDVPNIIATPTL
-1180 EPDSVSPRPQ
+1180 ESESVPPRPK
-1190 SPEPMEEDKD
+1190 SPEPMEEDQD
-1200 QSPPPATPKQD
+1200 QSSPPATPKQD
-1211 LATVPDEDPKMTST
+1211 QATVPDEDPNVTST
-1225 LETAHT
+1225 LEKVDTIAA
-1231 TGPEVR
+1231 EVM
-1237 GTSQR
+1237 GVSQR
-1242 AATFVRETRQSFNFG
+1242 PATFVRETRQSFHFG
-1257 SYGREDRVDGV
+1257 SYGREDRGEAV

-1273 APSEELDASLPLS
+1273 ASTETLDCSVPINLTPT
-1286 LAPALPSPMSRPEK
+1286 LPSPMSRPEK

-1326 VVTKTTR
+1326 VVTKTIR
-1333 PPARSSRSSTDQL
+1333 PPARSSRSSVDQL

-1351 MTSLNIPATRS
+1351 AMTSLNIPATRS

-1373 LSTSNEPTDDPAAGS
+1373 LNTSNEPTDDPTAGG
-1388 QGENEPARS
+1388 QEDNESARS
-1397 AKSPVRSQMDPRAP
+1397 AKSPIRSPMDPRAAE
-1411 DEAGEES
+1411 EAGQES
-1418 SEGS
+1418 SEES

>member
-1 MSRRKQKRPQQLMS
+1 
-15 LTLGAC
+15 
-21 GILDHDDNLVV
+21 
-32 KSQSFPSI
+32 
-40 LDSPLCS
+40 
-47 PSSSPQSFQL
+47 
-57 PLPLRSSPKG
+57 
-67 SQTTSLP
+67 
-74 TESPQL
+74 
-80 SSPTQ
+80 
-85 PSHQPLKDLQPSLSP
+85 
-100 DSPYS
+100 
-105 SLSSQTQNPP
+105 
-115 TLQLLG
+115 
-121 CNPTSSTSPLIHP
+121 
-134 SRSAHMASPKLGLSA
+134 MASPKLGLSA

-199 SRAQLSIA
+199 SRTQLSIA

-230 CRQVLRLGGASYAID
+230 CRQVLRLGGASYSID

-260 EGSKRAASPTAK
+260 ESSKRASSPV
-272 STAPQPSTSVAPL
+272 SQPSAPQPSTSVAPL
-285 LACFSSLLPPQTA
+285 LACFSSLLPSQAA
-298 NKPTKPNSSLSQIL
+298 NKSTQPGSSLSQIL
-312 QPHKSQIEGSGGT
+312 QPHKPQMEGTGGS
-325 AGAHGYLRMSSRSSA
+325 AGAHGYLRGSSQSSA

-371 KSPNTTSGSG
+371 KSPNTTSVSG
-381 HGGLSFLN
+381 HSGLSFLN
-389 SSLPTTVSMVPNSQH
+389 SSLPTSVSIVPNSQH

-412 DSSSASSS
+412 DSSSVSSS
-420 ATTGRLQH
+420 NATGRLQH
-428 TCRFCGKMFSSDS
+428 GCRFCGKMFSSDS
-441 SVQIHLRS
+441 ALQIHLRS

-492 SLFGVALGS
+492 SLFGVALGAAG
-501 TVGSDMG
+501 GSDMG
-508 QTMSSGSSTSGMNMI
+508 QTMSSGGSSGMNMI
-523 QKKPKSRPEDETCG
+523 QKKRKSRAEDETCG
-537 DPLDVSGSSAGFSL
+537 DNLEVSGTSTGLSL
-551 GGSGGSTPSTL
+551 GASGGSAPSTL
-562 PLAPSVDLALIS
+562 PLPPSVDLALIS

-587 AAASITSGS
+587 AAASIASGS
-596 SHSSSSSSASTSSL
+596 SHSSSSSSSTSSL
-610 ATSFLSNPSLSS
+610 ATSLLSNPSLSS
-622 SSTITELF
+622 SSTITGLF

-652 AYSQLAHLPKLLF
+652 AYSQLAHLPKILF
-665 PSVSTSSSTTTAHSS
+665 PSVSTSSSTPAAHSS
-680 IYNHPA
+680 LYNHPA
-686 LGLLHTPLLST
+686 LGLLRTALPST

-719 KGPPTTTPSS
+719 KVPAQSTTTTSS
-729 LPSSVATS
+729 SQSSSIATP

-752 LEKAPPHSSCPWTS
+752 LEKAPLCSSSPWTS
-766 SSTSSSILEMLSG
+766 SSASSSVLEGFSST
-779 RTTTSSA
+779 TTTSSA
-786 SPANNRFTNASTSTT
+786 MSANSCFTNASTSTT
-801 YVMASPPSSTLV
+801 YVMASPQSSSLV
-813 STSVSNFTNDMV
+813 TTSVSNFTREMV
-825 AALGLSANGARAMAA
+825 AALGMSANGASAMAG
-840 GMLPSLTITGP
+840 GMLPSLNITGP
-851 AGNLAN
+851 AGNLTN

-945 LPTDGTEDSAQ
+945 LPPDGSENSAH
-956 ETPAESN
+956 EMPTESN
-963 AKSSSQS
+963 AKPLLESQS
-970 QSHSTDLNAASSKT
+970 QSQSTDPNAASSKT
-984 PPLPGH
+984 PPLAGH
-990 SKSPVPSS
+990 SKSPA
-998 QFQTPAVGSVPVSG
+998 PAVGSIPVSG
-1012 SMKSVEFTKNPSKSG
+1012 SMKSVEFTKNPSKSP
-1027 SSSPDLIPPSDLS
+1027 SCSPDHIPPSDLS

-1053 PGSVDPP
+1053 PGSADPP
-1060 VLCVSAPLTAS
+1060 VLCVSVPLPAS
-1071 QQTEQASPVGKNNQ
+1071 QQTDQASPVDEDNQ

-1090 TVDVPLLKS
+1090 AADVHIPTATPSPLPS
-1099 NISPSSSTVTKT
+1099 NATKT
-1111 TVSSNAMAVNCGED
+1111 TASPTALVVDCGED

-1135 GSRSNLEDLQSA
+1135 GSKSNLEELQNTPTTLGA
-1147 PALGTPPALTGPST
+1147 PFAYTCST
-1161 SSNPTR
+1161 SNPVP
-1167 SQDVLNVDSAPTL
+1167 SQDVSDVNATATLESDSA
-1180 EPDSVSPRPQ
+1180 SPRPQ
-1190 SPEPMEEDKD
+1190 SPEPVGEDKV
-1200 QSPPPATPKQD
+1200 QSPPPTTPKQD
-1211 LATVPDEDPKMTST
+1211 QATVPDEDPKTTAT
-1225 LETAHT
+1225 LETPDT
-1231 TGPEVR
+1231 TGAEVR
-1237 GTSQR
+1237 GGSQR
-1242 AATFVRETRQSFNFG
+1242 AASFARETRQSFNFG
-1257 SYGREDRVDGV
+1257 SFGREDRAEVRLTA
-1268 KISGL
+1268 L
-1273 APSEELDASLPLS
+1273 APSEVLDASVPIS
-1286 LAPALPSPMSRPEK
+1286 LAPTLPSPMSRPEK

-1326 VVTKTTR
+1326 VVTKTSR
-1333 PPARSSRSSTDQL
+1333 PPARSSRSSADQL

-1373 LSTSNEPTDDPAAGS
+1373 LNTSTEPADDPTAAGR
-1388 QGENEPARS
+1388 GENES
-1397 AKSPVRSQMDPRAP
+1397 AKSPGRSQVEPRASEEAG
-1411 DEAGEES
+1411 DECGEES
-1418 SEGS
+1418 

>member
-1 MSRRKQKRPQQLMS
+1 
-15 LTLGAC
+15 
-21 GILDHDDNLVV
+21 
-32 KSQSFPSI
+32 
-40 LDSPLCS
+40 
-47 PSSSPQSFQL
+47 
-57 PLPLRSSPKG
+57 
-67 SQTTSLP
+67 
-74 TESPQL
+74 
-80 SSPTQ
+80 
-85 PSHQPLKDLQPSLSP
+85 
-100 DSPYS
+100 
-105 SLSSQTQNPP
+105 
-115 TLQLLG
+115 
-121 CNPTSSTSPLIHP
+121 
-134 SRSAHMASPKLGLSA
+134 MASPKLGLSA

-230 CRQVLRLGGASYAID
+230 CRQVLRLGGDSYTTD
-245 TPSQHLLPPLPQLCL
+245 TPSQHLFPSLPQLCL
-260 EGSKRAASPTAK
+260 EGNKRAASPATQ
-272 STAPQPSTSVAPL
+272 STASQPPTSVTPL
-285 LACFSSLLPPQTA
+285 LACFSSLLPSQAA
-298 NKPTKPNSSLSQIL
+298 NKPTKPSSSLSQIL
-312 QPHKSQIEGSGGT
+312 QPHKPQMEGTGGT
-325 AGAHGYLRMSSRSSA
+325 AGSHGYLRMSSQSTA

-351 ASSTYPLA
+351 GSSTYPLA

-371 KSPNTTSGSG
+371 KSPNTTSVSD
-381 HGGLSFLN
+381 HSGLSFLN
-389 SSLPTTVSMVPNSQH
+389 SSLPTSVSMVPNSQQ

-412 DSSSASSS
+412 ADSSASSS
-420 ATTGRLQH
+420 SSTGRLQH
-428 TCRFCGKMFSSDS
+428 SCRFCGKTFSSDS
-441 SVQIHLRS
+441 SLQIHLRS

-492 SLFGVALGS
+492 SLFGVALGA
-501 TVGSDMG
+501 TRGSDMG
-508 QTMSSGSSTSGMNMI
+508 QTMSSGSSTSGMNVM

-537 DPLDVSGSSAGFSL
+537 DNLEVSGTSTGFSL
-551 GGSGGSTPSTL
+551 AASGGSTPSTL
-562 PLAPSVDLALIS
+562 PLPPSVDLALIS

-587 AAASITSGS
+587 AAASITPGS
-596 SHSSSSSSASTSSL
+596 SHSSSSSSASNSSL
-610 ATSFLSNPSLSS
+610 ATSLLSNPSLSS
-622 SSTITELF
+622 SSTITGLF

-665 PSVSTSSSTTTAHSS
+665 PSVSTSSSTPTAPSS
-680 IYNHPA
+680 LYNHPA
-686 LGLLHTPLLST
+686 FGLLRTPLPST
-697 PGSHQLASSS
+697 PGSHHLGSTS

-714 FSSFP
+714 FSSFH
-719 KGPPTTTPSS
+719 KVQGQPTTTPSS
-729 LPSSVATS
+729 LPSTMTKS

-752 LEKAPPHSSCPWTS
+752 LEKAPPRSSSSWTS
-766 SSTSSSILEMLSG
+766 CSTSSSMLEMLSSNA
-779 RTTTSSA
+779 TTSSA
-786 SPANNRFTNASTSTT
+786 SSANSCLTNASTSAT
-801 YVMASPPSSTLV
+801 YVMASAPSLTLV
-813 STSVSNFTNDMV
+813 STAVSNFTHETV
-825 AALGLSANGARAMAA
+825 AALGMNANGASNMAGGLLSSLSIA
-840 GMLPSLTITGP
+840 GPT
-851 AGNLAN
+851 GNLTT

-945 LPTDGTEDSAQ
+945 LPTDGTDEDSTH
-956 ETPAESN
+956 EMPVESN
-963 AKSSSQS
+963 AKPMSQS
-970 QSHSTDLNAASSKT
+970 QSQSTDPNTASSKT
-984 PPLPGH
+984 PPLAGH
-990 SKSPVPSS
+990 SKSPGPSS
-998 QFQTPAVGSVPVSG
+998 QFQTPAVSSVSVSVN
-1012 SMKSVEFTKNPSKSG
+1012 MKSVEFTKNPSKSG

-1040 PDPFMNPTTQTPP
+1040 PDPFMNPTAQTPP
-1053 PGSVDPP
+1053 PGSVEPP
-1060 VLCVSAPLTAS
+1060 VLCVSAPLTS
-1071 QQTEQASPVGKNNQ
+1071 LPQTDQASPAGKDNQ

-1090 TVDVPLLKS
+1090 NVDVHLPKS
-1099 NISPSSSTVTKT
+1099 TPPPISSTVTKIT
-1111 TVSSNAMAVNCGED
+1111 MSSNVVEVDCGQD

-1135 GSRSNLEDLQSA
+1135 GSRSNLEDLQSTPVLGA
-1147 PALGTPPALTGPST
+1147 PFAYTSNST
-1161 SSNPTR
+1161 SSNPIL
-1167 SQDVLNVDSAPTL
+1167 SQDVSQDSRVKILNVNAASAL
-1180 EPDSVSPRPQ
+1180 ESDSVSPRPQ

-1200 QSPPPATPKQD
+1200 QSPPPVTPKPDQ
-1211 LATVPDEDPKMTST
+1211 ATVPDEEPKMTPT
-1225 LETAHT
+1225 LETADT
-1231 TGPEVR
+1231 IGAEVR
-1237 GTSQR
+1237 GASQR
-1242 AATFVRETRQSFNFG
+1242 PATFVRETRQSFQFS
-1257 SYGREDRVDGV
+1257 SYGREDRVEGV

-1273 APSEELDASLPLS
+1273 APSEVLDAPVPIS
-1286 LAPALPSPMSRPEK
+1286 LAPTLPSPLSRPEK

-1333 PPARSSRSSTDQL
+1333 PPARSSRSSSDQL
-1346 PSSTS
+1346 PSSAS
-1351 MTSLNIPATRS
+1351 MASLNIPATRS

-1373 LSTSNEPTDDPAAGS
+1373 LNTSNEPTDDPTGGS
-1388 QGENEPARS
+1388 QGENES
-1397 AKSPVRSQMDPRAP
+1397 KSPVQSQMDPRAP

>member
-15 LTLGAC
+15 LTRGAC
-21 GILDHDDNLVV
+21 RILEHDDHLAL
-32 KSQSFPSI
+32 KSLSFPFI
-40 LDSPLCS
+40 PDSPLCS
-47 PSSSPQSFQL
+47 PSSPQSSQL
-57 PLPLRSSPKG
+57 LLTLRSSFKG
-67 SQTTSLP
+67 SQTPSLP
-74 TESPQL
+74 TEGPPLSCSPC
-80 SSPTQ
+80 Q
-85 PSHQPLKDLQPSLSP
+85 PSHQPLKDPYPPLSP
-100 DSPYS
+100 NFPYS
-105 SLSSQTQNPP
+105 SLSSQTQHPP
-115 TLQLLG
+115 VLQQSG
-121 CNPTSSTSPLIHP
+121 CSPTSSASALIHP
-134 SRSAHMASPKLGLSA
+134 SQSTHMASPKLGLSA

-174 RVPEGPP
+174 RVPDGPP

-188 SPGVTSASAAP
+188 SPGVTSASAVP

-230 CRQVLRLGGASYAID
+230 CRQVLRLGGASYTID

-260 EGSKRAASPTAK
+260 EGSKRAASPTTQ
-272 STAPQPSTSVAPL
+272 STPPQPSTSVAPL
-285 LACFSSLLPPQTA
+285 LACFSSLLPSQAA
-298 NKPTKPNSSLSQIL
+298 NKPTKSSSSLSQIL
-312 QPHKSQIEGSGGT
+312 QPHKPQMEGAGGT
-325 AGAHGYLRMSSRSSA
+325 SGAHSYLGMSSQSSA
-340 PSTSSSAAISM
+340 PSTSSAAAISM
-351 ASSTYPLA
+351 SSSTYPLA

-371 KSPNTTSGSG
+371 KSPNTTSVSG
-381 HGGLSFLN
+381 HSGLSFLN
-389 SSLPTTVSMVPNSQH
+389 SSLPTSVSIIPNSQH
-404 ALQSVSGG
+404 ALQSISGGG
-412 DSSSASSS
+412 DSSPLPSSNT
-420 ATTGRLQH
+420 AGRLQH
-428 TCRFCGKMFSSDS
+428 ACRFCGKMFSSDS
-441 SVQIHLRS
+441 ALQIHLRS

-492 SLFGVALGS
+492 SLFGVALGAAG
-501 TVGSDMG
+501 GSDMG
-508 QTMSSGSSTSGMNMI
+508 QTMSSGSSSSGMI
-523 QKKPKSRPEDETCG
+523 QKKRKIRPEDETCG
-537 DPLDVSGSSAGFSL
+537 DNLEVSGTSTNFSL
-551 GGSGGSTPSTL
+551 GASGGSTPSTL
-562 PLAPSVDLALIS
+562 PLPPTVDLALIS

-587 AAASITSGS
+587 AAASIASGS
-596 SHSSSSSSASTSSL
+596 SHSSSSSASTSSL
-610 ATSFLSNPSLSS
+610 ATSLLSNPSLSS
-622 SSTITELF
+622 SSTITGLF

-652 AYSQLAHLPKLLF
+652 AYSQLGHLPKLLF
-665 PSVSTSSSTTTAHSS
+665 PSVSTSSSSPAAHSS
-680 IYNHPA
+680 LYSHPA
-686 LGLLHTPLLST
+686 LGLLRTPLPST
-697 PGSHQLASSS
+697 PGSLQLASSS

-719 KGPPTTTPSS
+719 KVPGAPSTTPSS
-729 LPSSVATS
+729 LSSSIASS

-752 LEKAPPHSSCPWTS
+752 LEKAPPHSSPPWTP
-766 SSTSSSILEMLSG
+766 SSTSMQEKPCSS
-779 RTTTSSA
+779 TTTSSA
-786 SPANNRFTNASTSTT
+786 SSSNSRFTNASTSAT

-813 STSVSNFTNDMV
+813 TTSVSNFTREMV
-825 AALGLSANGARAMAA
+825 AALGMSTNGASVMAG
-840 GMLPSLTITGP
+840 GMLSSLNITGP
-851 AGNLAN
+851 AGNLTT

-945 LPTDGTEDSAQ
+945 LPPDGIEDSAH
-956 ETPAESN
+956 EMPSESD
-963 AKSSSQS
+963 AKPLSQS
-970 QSHSTDLNAASSKT
+970 QSQSTNLSIASSKT
-984 PPLPGH
+984 PPPTGH
-990 SKSPVPSS
+990 SKSPAPSS
-998 QFQTPAVGSVPVSG
+998 QFQTPAVDSLPVSG
-1012 SMKSVEFTKNPSKSG
+1012 SMKSVDLTKNPSKST
-1027 SSSPDLIPPSDLS
+1027 SCSPDLIPPSDLS

-1053 PGSVDPP
+1053 PGSAEPP
-1060 VLCVSAPLTAS
+1060 VLCVSAPLPAC
-1071 QQTEQASPVGKNNQ
+1071 QQTAQASPVGEDNPAEQ
-1085 VEQQA
+1085 VTA
-1090 TVDVPLLKS
+1090 DIHLPKS
-1099 NISPSSSTVTKT
+1099 TNSPISSTVTKT
-1111 TVSSNAMAVNCGED
+1111 TVSPNTIVVDCGED

-1135 GSRSNLEDLQSA
+1135 GSSSNLEDLQST
-1147 PALGTPPALTGPST
+1147 PALGAPYAYTCPST
-1161 SSNPTR
+1161 PTNPVL
-1167 SQDVLNVDSAPTL
+1167 SQDVPNINATTTL
-1180 EPDSVSPRPQ
+1180 ESDSVSPRPQ
-1190 SPEPMEEDKD
+1190 SLEPMEEDKD
-1200 QSPPPATPKQD
+1200 QSLPPATPKQD
-1211 LATVPDEDPKMTST
+1211 PATVPDEDPKMTSS
-1225 LETAHT
+1225 LETADT
-1231 TGPEVR
+1231 IGAEVK
-1237 GTSQR
+1237 GAPQKP
-1242 AATFVRETRQSFNFG
+1242 ATFVRETRQSFHFG
-1257 SYGREDRVDGV
+1257 SYRRDDRVEGV

-1273 APSEELDASLPLS
+1273 ALSEALDTSAPIS
-1286 LAPALPSPMSRPEK
+1286 LAPTLPSPMSRPEK

-1326 VVTKTTR
+1326 VVTKTSR

-1351 MTSLNIPATRS
+1351 TTSLNIPATRS

-1373 LSTSNEPTDDPAAGS
+1373 LNTSNEPNDDPNDDELA
-1388 QGENEPARS
+1388 QS
-1397 AKSPVRSQMDPRAP
+1397 AKSPVRSQMDPRVS
-1411 DEAGEES
+1411 EEFGEES

>member
-15 LTLGAC
+15 LTLGASR
-21 GILDHDDNLVV
+21 ILEHDD
-32 KSQSFPSI
+32 I
-40 LDSPLCS
+40 LAVTSHSSPFIVDSPLCS
-47 PSSSPQSFQL
+47 PSSSPQSSQL
-57 PLPLRSSPKG
+57 PRAHCSSFKG
-67 SQTTSLP
+67 SPTPSLP
-74 TESPQL
+74 TERSPL
-80 SSPTQ
+80 PCSPSQ
-85 PSHQPLKDLQPSLSP
+85 PVQKSFKDLQLSLSP
-100 DSPYS
+100 DVPYS
-105 SLSSQTQNPP
+105 SLSSQTQHPSA
-115 TLQLLG
+115 LQLSG
-121 CNPTSSTSPLIHP
+121 CNSTSFASAHIHP
-134 SRSAHMASPKLGLSA
+134 SRSANMASPKLGLSA

-199 SRAQLSIA
+199 SRTQLSIA

-230 CRQVLRLGGASYAID
+230 CRQVLRLGGASYSID
-245 TPSQHLLPPLPQLCL
+245 TPSQNLLPPLPQLCL
-260 EGSKRAASPTAK
+260 EGSKRASSPITQPAV
-272 STAPQPSTSVAPL
+272 SQPSTSVAPL
-285 LACFSSLLPPQTA
+285 LACFSSLLPSQAA
-298 NKPTKPNSSLSQIL
+298 NKPTQSCSSLSQIL
-312 QPHKSQIEGSGGT
+312 QPHKVQMEGMGGT
-325 AGAHGYLRMSSRSSA
+325 AGAHGYVRGSSQSSA
-340 PSTSSSAAISM
+340 PSTSSSSAMSM
-351 ASSTYPLA
+351 ASSNYPLA

-371 KSPNTTSGSG
+371 KSPNTTSVSG
-381 HGGLSFLN
+381 HSGLSFLS
-389 SSLPTTVSMVPNSQH
+389 SSLPTSVSVVPNSQH
-404 ALQSVSGG
+404 ALQTLSRGG

-420 ATTGRLQH
+420 ITTGRLQH
-428 TCRFCGKMFSSDS
+428 ACRFCGKMFSSDS
-441 SVQIHLRS
+441 GLQIHLRS

-492 SLFGVALGS
+492 SLFGVALGA
-501 TVGSDMG
+501 TGGSDMG
-508 QTMSSGSSTSGMNMI
+508 QTMSTGSSTSGMNII
-523 QKKPKSRPEDETCG
+523 QKKRKNRAEDEICG
-537 DPLDVSGSSAGFSL
+537 DNLEVSGTSAGLSL
-551 GGSGGSTPSTL
+551 GASGGSTPSTL
-562 PLAPSVDLALIS
+562 PLPPSVDLALIS

-596 SHSSSSSSASTSSL
+596 SHSSSSSSSTSSL
-610 ATSFLSNPSLSS
+610 TTSLLSNPSLSS
-622 SSTITELF
+622 SSTISGLF

-665 PSVSTSSSTTTAHSS
+665 PSVSTSSSTPAAHSS
-680 IYNHPA
+680 LYNHPA
-686 LGLLHTPLLST
+686 LGLLRTPLPST

-714 FSSFP
+714 FSSLP
-719 KGPPTTTPSS
+719 KVPGPPTTTGPSS
-729 LPSSVATS
+729 IATH

-752 LEKAPPHSSCPWTS
+752 LEKASPHSSSPWTS
-766 SSTSSSILEMLSG
+766 SSSSASMLEILSSS
-779 RTTTSSA
+779 TTTSSA
-786 SPANNRFTNASTSTT
+786 SSAHSRFTNANTSTT
-801 YVMASPPSSTLV
+801 YVMASPPSSSLV
-813 STSVSNFTNDMV
+813 STSVSNFTREMV
-825 AALGLSANGARAMAA
+825 AALGMSANGASAMAA
-840 GMLPSLTITGP
+840 GMLPPLNLTGP
-851 AGNLAN
+851 TGNLTT

-945 LPTDGTEDSAQ
+945 LPPDGSEDSAH
-956 ETPAESN
+956 EMPAESN
-963 AKSSSQS
+963 AKPLLQS
-970 QSHSTDLNAASSKT
+970 QSTDPNAASSKT
-984 PPLPGH
+984 PPLAGN
-990 SKSPVPSS
+990 SKSPAPSS
-998 QFQTPAVGSVPVSG
+998 QFQTPTADLVPGSG
-1012 SMKSVEFTKNPSKSG
+1012 STKSAEFPENPSKSA
-1027 SSSPDLIPPSDLS
+1027 SSSPDHIPPSDLS

-1053 PGSVDPP
+1053 PGSADPP
-1060 VLCVSAPLTAS
+1060 VLCVSVPLSAS
-1071 QQTEQASPVGKNNQ
+1071 QLTDQASSVGEDNQ
-1085 VEQQA
+1085 VQQPA
-1090 TVDVPLLKS
+1090 TVNVHLPKS
-1099 NISPSSSTVTKT
+1099 TPSPPSSNVTKT
-1111 TVSSNAMAVNCGED
+1111 TVSPTAMVADCGEK
-1125 EASTSSDAFL
+1125 EASISSDSFL
-1135 GSRSNLEDLQSA
+1135 GSKLNLEDLQST
-1147 PALGTPPALTGPST
+1147 PALGSPFDFTCPSAT
-1161 SSNPTR
+1161 SDPIP
-1167 SQDVLNVDSAPTL
+1167 SQDVSDVNVASTL
-1180 EPDSVSPRPQ
+1180 EANSVSPRPQ
-1190 SPEPMEEDKD
+1190 SPEPVEEDKD
-1200 QSPPPATPKQD
+1200 QSSPPATPKQD
-1211 LATVPDEDPKMTST
+1211 QATVPEEDPEKMPT
-1225 LETAHT
+1225 LEATDTISA
-1231 TGPEVR
+1231 EVK
-1237 GTSQR
+1237 GGSQR
-1242 AATFVRETRQSFNFG
+1242 AATSVRETRQSFNFG
-1257 SYGREDRVDGV
+1257 SYREEQVEAI
-1268 KISGL
+1268 KIGGL
-1273 APSEELDASLPLS
+1273 APSESLDASVPIS
-1286 LAPALPSPMSRPEK
+1286 LAPTLPSPLSRPEK

-1326 VVTKTTR
+1326 VVAKTSR

-1373 LSTSNEPTDDPAAGS
+1373 LNTSTESSDDPTAAGR
-1388 QGENEPARS
+1388 GENES
-1397 AKSPVRSQMDPRAP
+1397 TKSPLRSMDPRASE
-1411 DEAGEES
+1411 EAGEES